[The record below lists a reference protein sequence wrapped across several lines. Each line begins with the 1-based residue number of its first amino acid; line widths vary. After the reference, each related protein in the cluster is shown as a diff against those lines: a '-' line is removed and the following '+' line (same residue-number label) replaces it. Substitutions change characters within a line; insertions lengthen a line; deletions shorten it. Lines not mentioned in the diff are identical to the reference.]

1 VTWEGARE
9 PLNWKK
15 IKMFQYSLNN
25 PLFDGA
31 QEVVELINFL
41 FFGCFCRSA
50 AAKRRLSTPNTGV
63 DLVRG

>member
-15 IKMFQYSLNN
+15 IKMFQNSLNN

-31 QEVVELINFL
+31 QDVVELINFL

-50 AAKRRLSTPNTGV
+50 AAKRR
-63 DLVRG
+63 R